1 MSLSTAQLKHRS
13 CFFFLTDPQMYLFLM
28 TSCSPLQRKKGEQK
42 GEALDLGFLF
52 FPRSFTGHV
61 NESPGL

>member
-1 MSLSTAQLKHRS
+1 
-13 CFFFLTDPQMYLFLM
+13 MYLFLM
-28 TSCSPLQRKKGEQK
+28 TSCIPLQRKKGEQK

-52 FPRSFTGHV
+52 FPSCFTGHI